1 MAWRICAS
9 TKWPMR
15 HLAIT
20 GMETAAWMPLIIF
33 GSLMRLTPPA
43 ARMSAG
49 MRSRAMT
56 AQAPASSAMRACS
69 GVVTSMI
76 TPPFSI
82 WARLRFNSCLFCSM
96 ILFSFYC
103 LIFCFGLAARLLRR
117 GHRKGRS
124 EVETPDAACGKRG
137 RYRRAYSLFCRR
149 KSLGVIPV
157 SFLKNFEK
165 WACEEN
171 PQP

>member
-103 LIFCFGLAARLLRR
+103 LIFCLGWQRDCFGEGIGKVGQRWKPLTQLV
-117 GHRKGRS
+117 GS
-124 EVETPDAACGKRG
+124 EGATSAPTPCSAVESRW
-137 RYRRAYSLFCRR
+137 
-149 KSLGVIPV
+149 V
-157 SFLKNFEK
+157 SF
-165 WACEEN
+165 
-171 PQP
+171 PSVS